1 MRALPFLI
9 LAALA
14 PAAIAQDATVP
25 APAKGVGSYDPQL
38 SAKEAVLANWEL
50 VASGIRAGQVV
61 SRQVV
66 ELADEGV
73 PYPYLAKQAAF
84 AQKTMVQ
91 RYASAQWVHE
101 GGESEA
107 IRAAVLAA
115 EAECAAEPCDA
126 EREALRAAFLA
137 AGEDLGAAAAVARE
151 ALTEREDGV
160 DAVLLSEQ
168 LSLIAD
174 YLEGGEWA
182 EELTLGDLGR
192 DGEEVAARIVGA
204 ISIWRNVEPYVGLT
218 DQEVD
223 DAINAASQQLLRT
236 LRRETREAGALH
248 PEGPE
253 LMSIGAAAEALAAEF
268 RRAAALFVA

>member
-1 MRALPFLI
+1 MRALPFLL

-14 PAAIAQDATVP
+14 PPAAAQDATVA
-25 APAKGVGSYDPQL
+25 APAKLAGSYDPQL

-50 VASGIRAGQVV
+50 MASGIRAGQVV

-66 ELADEGV
+66 ALADEGV
-73 PYPYLAKQAAF
+73 PYPHLARQADF
-84 AQKTMVQ
+84 AQRTMVQ

-101 GGESEA
+101 GGESAA
-107 IRAAVLAA
+107 IRAAVVAA
-115 EAECAAEPCDA
+115 GTECAAEPCAA

-137 AGEDLGAAAAVARE
+137 AGDDLGAAAAVARG

-160 DAVLLSEQ
+160 DAALLSEQ

-174 YLEGGEWA
+174 YLEGRDWA
-182 EELTLGDLGR
+182 EGLTLTDLGR

-218 DQEVD
+218 DPEVD
-223 DAINAASQQLLRT
+223 EAINAASERLLRT
-236 LRRETREAGALH
+236 LRRETREAGALD

-253 LMSIGAAAEALAAEF
+253 LTAIGAAAGALAGEF